1 MDKNIRIFHSSYYVE
16 GTSPYGKRLLT
27 AVFGNCTFACRR
39 NGDDWLDVAVS
50 FCHANDTFRKK
61 EGVRVAL
68 DHLNTGNYISIPV
81 NRDVSG
87 KDLNDVVRSFLSRS
101 DVTDYRD
108 LCFGTTPNL
117 PIKDWTFI
125 EFTRRRFDY

>member
-27 AVFGNCTFACRR
+27 AVFGNCTFACPR

-68 DHLNTGNYISIPV
+68 EHLNYGNYISIPV

-87 KDLNDVVRSFLSRS
+87 KDLMM
-101 DVTDYRD
+101 
-108 LCFGTTPNL
+108 
-117 PIKDWTFI
+117 
-125 EFTRRRFDY
+125 